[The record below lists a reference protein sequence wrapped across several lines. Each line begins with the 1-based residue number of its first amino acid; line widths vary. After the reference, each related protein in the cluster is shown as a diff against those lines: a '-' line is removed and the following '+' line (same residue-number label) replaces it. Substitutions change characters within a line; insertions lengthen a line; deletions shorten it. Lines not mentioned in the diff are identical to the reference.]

1 MTNEKKSIILQT
13 RCKVFTN
20 LRINHD
26 KHGLK
31 PKKSCSNPCAKYNKD
46 CHSTIM
52 KKQLLFTAALSLLA
66 ATGVQAQGG
75 YQFERFFDTPY
86 TDIDGQTSPGVFG
99 VFNKVSGNGK
109 YAVGYDDQM
118 ASGAVYMWS
127 LEKPDELQFIG
138 NDYTCPGAACDV
150 TNEGLVVGAF
160 KGSVENT
167 NIETGELE
175 TVTCPVPAY
184 RTQDGEWHYLP
195 IPADYSGAKASGMN
209 LSMAR
214 AVTSD
219 GKTIVGHFYVRTGI
233 VERPWL
239 MEKVAMFPVLWELE
253 DGEYVLKDDFR
264 EAGKNSMLY
273 KDGELKEVGEAEYNV
288 FYVYGLSEDGKTIVG
303 MNTSATGGF
312 NPAFI
317 RDGRLVQ
324 LFDCADPDTPSFD
337 GGICN
342 NIDAAGNIYGYFNH
356 EVGSE
361 GSASYY
367 FVYTADGKLEF
378 TDTWYICG
386 TKDGKTRFPQY
397 YNGLT
402 NVMDC
407 SDDGKVVVGGT
418 MESAMGGAVNGPG
431 VTYDDDVV
439 SGVDRVEAIRD
450 NVGISY
456 HGGLLVVTGEYDRAD
471 VYNAQGAL
479 VATGGQG
486 KAFSMEGNPA
496 GAYIVKVTTA
506 DGVKSYKFAR

>member
-1 MTNEKKSIILQT
+1 MP
-13 RCKVFTN
+13 R
-20 LRINHD
+20 
-26 KHGLK
+26 
-31 PKKSCSNPCAKYNKD
+31 A
-46 CHSTIM
+46 
-52 KKQLLFTAALSLLA
+52 
-66 ATGVQAQGG
+66 GVQ
-75 YQFERFFDTPY
+75 D
-86 TDIDGQTSPGVFG
+86 
-99 VFNKVSGNGK
+99 
-109 YAVGYDDQM
+109 
-118 ASGAVYMWS
+118 
-127 LEKPDELQFIG
+127 
-138 NDYTCPGAACDV
+138 
-150 TNEGLVVGAF
+150 
-160 KGSVENT
+160 
-167 NIETGELE
+167 
-175 TVTCPVPAY
+175 
-184 RTQDGEWHYLP
+184 QDGEWHYLP

-264 EAGKNSMLY
+264 EAGKNSLLY
-273 KDGELKEVGEAEYNV
+273 KDGELKEVGETEYNV

-303 MNTSATGGF
+303 MNTSATGRS
-312 NPAFI
+312 ARLFI

>member
-1 MTNEKKSIILQT
+1 
-13 RCKVFTN
+13 
-20 LRINHD
+20 
-26 KHGLK
+26 
-31 PKKSCSNPCAKYNKD
+31 
-46 CHSTIM
+46 M

-66 ATGVQAQGG
+66 ATGVQAQG
-75 YQFERFFDTPY
+75 ENHLESFFNTTY
-86 TDIDGQTSPGVFG
+86 TDIDGQSSPGVFG

-118 ASGAVYMWS
+118 NSGAVFLWNV
-127 LEKPDELQFIG
+127 ENPGEITFIG
-138 NDYTCPGAACDV
+138 NDYMCPGAACDV
-150 TNEGLVVGAF
+150 TNDGLIVGAY
-160 KGSVENT
+160 KGSVEEENINT
-167 NIETGELE
+167 KEVE

-195 IPADYSGAKASGMN
+195 IPADYSGSKASGMN

-317 RDGRLVQ
+317 RDGKLVQ
-324 LFDCADPDTPSFD
+324 LFDCTDPDNPSFD

-342 NIDAAGNIYGYFNH
+342 NIDAAGNIYGYFNY
-356 EVGSE
+356 EVGDD
-361 GSASYY
+361 SYSSNY

-386 TKDGKTRFPQY
+386 TKDGQTKFTQSY
-397 YNGLT
+397 EGLS

-431 VTYDDDVV
+431 VVYNESVLT
-439 SGVDRVEAIRD
+439 GVERVDAIRN
-450 NVGISY
+450 NVGIDY
-456 HGGLLVVTGEYDRAD
+456 RGGLLVVTGEYDRAD

>member
-1 MTNEKKSIILQT
+1 
-13 RCKVFTN
+13 
-20 LRINHD
+20 
-26 KHGLK
+26 
-31 PKKSCSNPCAKYNKD
+31 
-46 CHSTIM
+46 
-52 KKQLLFTAALSLLA
+52 
-66 ATGVQAQGG
+66 
-75 YQFERFFDTPY
+75 
-86 TDIDGQTSPGVFG
+86 
-99 VFNKVSGNGK
+99 
-109 YAVGYDDQM
+109 
-118 ASGAVYMWS
+118 MWS

-195 IPADYSGAKASGMN
+195 IPADYSGSKASGMN

-342 NIDAAGNIYGYFNH
+342 NIDAAGNIYGYFNY
-356 EVGSE
+356 EVGDD
-361 GSASYY
+361 SYSSNY

-386 TKDGKTRFPQY
+386 TKDGQTKFTQSY
-397 YNGLT
+397 EGLS

-431 VTYDDDVV
+431 VVYNESVLT
-439 SGVDRVEAIRD
+439 GVERVDAIRN
-450 NVGISY
+450 NVGIDY
-456 HGGLLVVTGEYDRAD
+456 RGGLLVVTGEYDRAD

>member
-1 MTNEKKSIILQT
+1 
-13 RCKVFTN
+13 
-20 LRINHD
+20 
-26 KHGLK
+26 
-31 PKKSCSNPCAKYNKD
+31 
-46 CHSTIM
+46 M

-66 ATGVQAQGG
+66 ATGVQAQG
-75 YQFERFFDTPY
+75 ENHLESFFNTTY
-86 TDIDGQTSPGVFG
+86 TDIDGQSSPGVFG

-118 ASGAVYMWS
+118 NSGAVFLWNV
-127 LEKPDELQFIG
+127 ETPGEITFIG

-195 IPADYSGAKASGMN
+195 IPADYSGSNAAGMM

-219 GKTIVGHFYVRTGI
+219 GKTIAGHFYVRTGVGESPLGGL
-233 VERPWL
+233 VEKAQ
-239 MEKVAMFPVLWELE
+239 MIPVLWQLE

-264 EAGKNSMLY
+264 EAGTNSLLY
-273 KDGELKEVGEAEYNV
+273 KDGELQEVKETEYSV
-288 FYVYGLSEDGKTIVG
+288 FYIYGLSEDGKTIVG
-303 MNTSATGGF
+303 MNTSGTGGF

-342 NIDAAGNIYGYFNH
+342 NIDAAGNIYGYFNY
-356 EVGSE
+356 EVGDD
-361 GSASYY
+361 SYSSNY

-386 TKDGKTRFPQY
+386 TKDGQTKFTQSY
-397 YNGLT
+397 EGLS

-431 VTYDDDVV
+431 VVYNESVLT
-439 SGVDRVEAIRD
+439 GVERVDAIRN
-450 NVGISY
+450 NVGIDY
-456 HGGLLVVTGEYDRAD
+456 RGGLLVVTGEYDRAD

-486 KAFSMEGNPA
+486 KMFNMEGNPA

>member
-195 IPADYSGAKASGMN
+195 IPADYSGSKASGMN

-342 NIDAAGNIYGYFNH
+342 NIDAAGNIYGYFNY
-356 EVGSE
+356 EVGDD
-361 GSASYY
+361 SYSSNL
-367 FVYTADGKLEF
+367 F
-378 TDTWYICG
+378 
-386 TKDGKTRFPQY
+386 
-397 YNGLT
+397 
-402 NVMDC
+402 
-407 SDDGKVVVGGT
+407 
-418 MESAMGGAVNGPG
+418 
-431 VTYDDDVV
+431 
-439 SGVDRVEAIRD
+439 RVHGRRK
-450 NVGISY
+450 VGIHRHMVHLRNERRQDEVPAILQRPYERDGLQRRRQGCGWRNNGVS
-456 HGGLLVVTGEYDRAD
+456 HGRRCQRPRR
-471 VYNAQGAL
+471 N
-479 VATGGQG
+479 
-486 KAFSMEGNPA
+486 
-496 GAYIVKVTTA
+496 I
-506 DGVKSYKFAR
+506 